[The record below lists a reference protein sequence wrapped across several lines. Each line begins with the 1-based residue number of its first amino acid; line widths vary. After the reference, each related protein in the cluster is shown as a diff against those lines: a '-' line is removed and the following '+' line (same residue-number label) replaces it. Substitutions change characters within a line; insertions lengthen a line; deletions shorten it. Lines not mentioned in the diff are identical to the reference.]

1 MDLSSG
7 FRYIMD
13 CEHCLLS
20 HDLHF
25 DSPST
30 TSQPRSDASPL
41 GVPHCFPPL
50 TSHFLS
56 ESPPQ
61 LVLLSGC
68 QETGVFGGSHFR
80 GRALMAGEVE
90 RLMGCAEGQAQE
102 GAGERSFLP
111 AAPRQGLWEA
121 LAAPGWSQN
130 QVSLGRGG
138 CGSRVFALLEG
149 RGDLP
154 ASSWEQEF
162 TQTSPGGFW
171 SLTDQWAGGRGE
183 LGVWNQPGFEFS
195 TAFP

>member
-7 FRYIMD
+7 FRCIMD

-30 TSQPRSDASPL
+30 TSQPRSDASLL

-80 GRALMAGEVE
+80 GQALKAGEVE
-90 RLMGCAEGQAQE
+90 RLMGCVEGQAQE
-102 GAGERSFLP
+102 GAGERSFFP

-121 LAAPGWSQN
+121 LAAPGWSPWE
-130 QVSLGRGG
+130 RGMWKQG
-138 CGSRVFALLEG
+138 LCPPGGEG
-149 RGDLP
+149 RL
-154 ASSWEQEF
+154 ASIFLGTGVHPDQSW
-162 TQTSPGGFW
+162 GFPEPHRP
-171 SLTDQWAGGRGE
+171 SGR
-183 LGVWNQPGFEFS
+183 W
-195 TAFP
+195 